1 MKLFLKK
8 NKSKG
13 FSLVETL
20 VAVSILSLSV
30 AATFTVV
37 QTALRQSIGAKDQI
51 TAFYLA
57 QEAIEF
63 IKSFRDK
70 NAIDSINGGTRT
82 WLTDMSSLPSDPCYF
97 GNVCVVD
104 PAHPSTQPL
113 SFISCG
119 TAPITS
125 SPPNVCNPLNGDPVT
140 GLFGYTS
147 TWPATRFKREVQ
159 FESISANE
167 VNIIIFISWTDR
179 GAAKFFRVSE
189 SLFNRQ

>member
-1 MKLFLKK
+1 MKKVSLQK
-8 NKSKG
+8 NKFKNDAG
-13 FSLVETL
+13 FTVLETL
-20 VAVSILSLSV
+20 VAISVLILSLTAAFSV
-30 AATFTVV
+30 AQLGLSTSISSRDEV
-37 QTALRQSIGAKDQI
+37 TAY
-51 TAFYLA
+51 FLA
-57 QEAIEF
+57 QEGIE
-63 IKSFRDK
+63 IIRNQRD
-70 NAIDSINGGTRT
+70 NNSLNSLP
-82 WLTDMSSLPSDPCYF
+82 WLTAIAGNSSDPCYF